1 MNKFLFKSSDPD
13 LQKMYVS
20 KFEIINKNLLYLTYQ
35 TDKIL
40 KLVHELQ
47 TNNGLQKQ
55 VDDYFDQSEDTPEH
69 EDKEPD

>member
-20 KFEIINKNLLYLTYQ
+20 KIEIINKNLIYLTYQ

-40 KLVHELQ
+40 KLVHEIQ

-55 VDDYFDQSEDTPEH
+55 VDDYFDEDDTDIP
-69 EDKEPD
+69 KESKDE